1 MCSGF
6 EVEFVSIFKVSIKMQ
21 IPLGEGKLTR
31 CKTKL
36 VAEIL
41 ETELNWEPD
50 SLTGRKG
57 GRLRRCAGERAA
69 AARKLCPRDDSAEGQ
84 S

>member
-6 EVEFVSIFKVSIKMQ
+6 EVEFVSIFKVSITMQ

-36 VAEIL
+36 VAEIDPNDMHL
-41 ETELNWEPD
+41 PF
-50 SLTGRKG
+50 
-57 GRLRRCAGERAA
+57 
-69 AARKLCPRDDSAEGQ
+69 
-84 S
+84 